1 MRYENRVLSKYL
13 SLCTCNYPFYS
24 AYKSLIHR
32 VNFGQFKLSTDIEKN
47 PGPSFYVDATKTIHA
62 PYCQGNV
69 VVFGENAGQQ
79 CVAMSLCALMYSKI
93 RRITSVDDM
102 IQIMTVGSQLYYSL
116 SLPTRQSMLML
127 TELPEMVT
135 VFERIF
141 QLEYSE
147 SDARIEG
154 YHYCMPLKT
163 LLALNYNSFI
173 LTVGIIGVDSHAR
186 DMYGNSY
193 SQGTCVLLEIPSMHK
208 LVQYFQSLY
217 T

>member
-1 MRYENRVLSKYL
+1 MRYQNRVLSKYL

-47 PGPSFYVDATKTIHA
+47 PGPSVYVDATKTIHA

-79 CVAMSLCALMYSKI
+79 CVAMSLCALIYSKI
-93 RRITSVDDM
+93 RRITYDM
-102 IQIMTVGSQLYYSL
+102 IQIMTVGNQLYSSL
-116 SLPTRQSMLML
+116 SLLATQSILML

-135 VFERIF
+135 VFEGFF

-147 SDARIEG
+147 S
-154 YHYCMPLKT
+154 
-163 LLALNYNSFI
+163 
-173 LTVGIIGVDSHAR
+173 
-186 DMYGNSY
+186 
-193 SQGTCVLLEIPSMHK
+193 
-208 LVQYFQSLY
+208 Y
-217 T
+217 TYAW